1 MSLSGAGN
9 RVGSIKLLIGEKV
22 RREKLW
28 TSAGATPFA
37 LQSAPDS
44 CSAGPAMK
52 N

>member
-28 TSAGATPFA
+28 TSAGATPLLSGLRPIPA
-37 LQSAPDS
+37 RPDLR
-44 CSAGPAMK
+44 
-52 N
+52 